1 MRESKFVEG
10 EFYHIYNRG
19 NSKQKI
25 FHDESD
31 YERFLNL
38 LYLSN
43 TTNRFKFRDD
53 IERKHIDPYDYDQKV
68 KLVEVCFYALMPN
81 HFHICTKGV
90 GAEGIE
96 KYMQKLEGAYCRY
109 YNAKY
114 NRTGTLFEG
123 NFKAEHVGDDIY
135 LKYLFSYIHLNP
147 VKIIQSDWKE
157 KGITNTQQTIHF
169 LEKYLYSSFRDYLEL
184 NIQKSQKI
192 LEKSSFLKVLPD
204 NFNIRKE
211 IFDWLDY
218 KN

>member
-25 FHDESD
+25 FHDDSD
-31 YERFLNL
+31 YERFVNL

-43 TTNRFKFRDD
+43 TTNRFKYRDD
-53 IERKHIDPYDYDQKV
+53 IERKHIDPYDYEQKV
-68 KLVEVCFYALMPN
+68 KLVEVCFYVLMPN

-96 KYMQKLEGAYCRY
+96 KFMQKLEGAYCRY

-123 NFKAEHVGDDIY
+123 NFKGEHVGDDRY

-147 VKIIQSDWKE
+147 VKLIQSDWKE
-157 KGITNTQQTIHF
+157 KGITNIQHTFNF
-169 LEKYLYSSFRDYLEL
+169 LEKYSHSSFRDYLDL
-184 NIQKSQKI
+184 NPQKSQKI
-192 LEKSSFLKVLPD
+192 LDKSSFLKALPND
-204 NFNIRKE
+204 LDIKKE
-211 IFDWLDY
+211 IFDWLNY